1 MKYFEGSGGFCVN
14 KIYKGSWLNDLRSG
28 YGEINFKVGS
38 LDDNYNGEVVEVLK
52 IFEMPS
58 LFGSYKGN
66 FLNGSYNG

>member
-1 MKYFEGSGGFCVN
+1 MV
-14 KIYKGSWLNDLRSG
+14 RSG